1 MLIVVIDKVLAQ
13 LPEAVIKT
21 LLAVVKNCSDT
32 NQNVKICEIDN
43 LHVPATS

>member
-1 MLIVVIDKVLAQ
+1 MLLVVIYNVLEQ
-13 LPEAVIKT
+13 PPEAVIKT
-21 LLAVVKNCSDT
+21 LLAVIKKCSDT